1 MDSIKYSD
9 TPAKASAKLR
19 KLLQQKKFPQNIL
32 LLLSFVLSE
41 TG

>member
-1 MDSIKYSD
+1 MDSKRKKTN
-9 TPAKASAKLR
+9 TPELGAKLR
-19 KLLQQKKFPQNIL
+19 KLSQQKKFPQNIL